1 MTIYATGNAL
11 GSTDPRDLLDNA
23 QNFDNA
29 ANDVVNNTWVD
40 RFGRTRKTLKG
51 YDADFEADQAARAA
65 AFNLAQDDRA
75 NVFQQFMDG
84 TGWTSLGAYAAG
96 VAITS
101 HTQTV
106 DYQGQPYALK
116 PSVPASISAP
126 YVTTGNWA
134 TEGINFK
141 LVGDNSLRQ
150 DLADPLIGGDIVKLT
165 PRGTGA
171 VARSVKDS
179 ADDFVSMFHFLTAS
193 QKSQVRS
200 RGSALDLT
208 ERMQLAIDD
217 MEANGGGTIILPRG
231 TYDCNVILKSGVYL
245 VSLAP
250 GFQYLPG
257 TKTGVVMRSV
267 GNGYVISANASGIT
281 TAGTSGINFKGLGAS
296 VPGGGVN
303 LPNASWCVVKGA
315 CFDNFSDHGILKSL
329 GNANTFE
336 DILTTNTLLN
346 RSRSAKSGCVEVAG
360 GADDFLSRIEANP
373 SLLTTTDENL
383 RVCGIVYNGSN
394 GFLSSCIGEFSDVGI
409 HIGGAGRTRV
419 ANCRADLNKGH
430 GYEVVSGSNQFSIS
444 AALRNGQAA
453 NNTYDGWNVSGS
465 INQFEGCSAFSDG
478 ASRTRYGFNDSLN
491 TAAAGAKNI
500 YTNPRSSGSATAQYK
515 TDDFAGS
522 AFTFPSSPRIRK
534 TSGEVTQSV
543 LETQLVSFSDSAPT
557 DFTNFGDGI
566 NGQVIEVYVTTNN
579 TRIISGAGIAL
590 PWASLV
596 LRSGKTYRFLKDGAN
611 WVWMNKENPN
621 LVKTD
626 NGDAAATLT
635 VGVSEK
641 TQIWNTPLTA
651 NRGIGLSGAGAV
663 AGDEFF
669 IIRTAAATGAFSLT
683 VSGLSVSLAAGQSA
697 RVIYDGARWLPA
709 Q

>member
-1 MTIYATGNAL
+1 MSFTYRENQNTPLTWAQLDGNFREVESVQREV
-11 GSTDPRDLLDNA
+11 ST
-23 QNFDNA
+23 Q
-29 ANDVVNNTWVD
+29 VM
-40 RFGRTRKTLKG
+40 
-51 YDADFEADQAARAA
+51 AA
-65 AFNLAQDDRA
+65 AASAESATAASAASQSSAELAEEMARISVVRWCGNSTTPPTTRLDGSPLEISDEYGNLTDNLRYNWTGSAWIALNSSAQQLEERLKDASSPDA
-75 NVFQQFMDG
+75 
-84 TGWTSLGAYAAG
+84 GA
-96 VAITS
+96 AI
-101 HTQTV
+101 
-106 DYQGQPYALK
+106 PM
-116 PSVPASISAP
+116 
-126 YVTTGNWA
+126 
-134 TEGINFK
+134 
-141 LVGDNSLRQ
+141 
-150 DLADPLIGGDIVKLT
+150 LT
-165 PRGTGA
+165 PFGIGA
-171 VARSVKDS
+171 VSRSVKDS
-179 ADDFVSMFHFLTAS
+179 LSDFVSMFHFLTTS

-315 CFDNFSDHGILKSL
+315 CFDNFADYGILKSL

-346 RSRSAKSGCVEVAG
+346 RVRAGKSGCVHIAG

-409 HIGGAGRTRV
+409 YIGGSGRTRV

-453 NNTYDGWNVSGS
+453 NNTYDGWKVSGS
-465 INQFEGCSAFSDG
+465 INQFDGCSAFSDG

-522 AFTFPSSPRIRK
+522 SFTFPSSPRIRK

-543 LETQLVSFSDSAPT
+543 LETQLVSFSDSVPT
-557 DFTNFGDGI
+557 DFTNFTDGV
-566 NGQVIEVYVTTNN
+566 NGQPLEVYATTNN
-579 TRIISGAGIAL
+579 TRIISGSGISL
-590 PWASLV
+590 PWASLA
-596 LRSGKTYRFLKDGAN
+596 LRAGKSYRFVKDGAN
-611 WVWMNKENPN
+611 WIWLNKENPN
-621 LVKTD
+621 LVKAD
-626 NGDAAATLT
+626 NGDSAATLT

-641 TQIWNTPLTA
+641 TQIWNTPLTV
-651 NRGIGLSGAGAV
+651 NRVIGLSGAGAV
-663 AGDEFF
+663 AGDEFLL
-669 IIRTAAATGAFSLT
+669 IRTAAATGSATLT
-683 VSGLSVSLAAGQSA
+683 VSGMAINISAGQSA
-697 RVIYDGARWLPA
+697 RVIYDGSAWR
-709 Q
+709 QV